1 MLRQMSMKSL
11 VVCFGLLVLMG
22 WTDSNG
28 VRADWKEEWDKTVK
42 AANKEGQVVLYGGYN
57 PRYRKLNSTFEKRY
71 PGIKLN
77 FTPGGGVQ
85 HAIRILS
92 ERRVKKYLAD
102 VVMGGKTAFV
112 KHFKNEF
119 EPIQSILILP
129 EVTDASKW
137 WGGKHHFIDREEKY
151 VISSTAYVSP
161 AIAINTKLV
170 DPKEIQ
176 SVKDLLNP
184 KWKGKILQYYSSDP
198 ALTTVILFIYNTPG
212 LGPKF
217 LSRLY
222 SEMDFTFTRN
232 LRQGVNWLGQGKYS
246 LYIGGTNASI
256 YQANKKGLP
265 VSILPHALKEGE
277 IMEGGYCCLGVLDRA
292 PHPNAS
298 KVFVNWLLSK
308 EGQTT
313 WQKLKGYPISSLR
326 RDIPKDYIDQKVVPK
341 EGKKYFYVNQ
351 ASNYDPKDLDAI
363 RKIVT
368 PAIKK
373 RKR

>member
-129 EVTDASKW
+129 EVTDASKMV
-137 WGGKHHFIDREEKY
+137 GREASFHRSRGKVCNQFNR
-151 VISSTAYVSP
+151 
-161 AIAINTKLV
+161 LC
-170 DPKEIQ
+170 
-176 SVKDLLNP
+176 
-184 KWKGKILQYYSSDP
+184 
-198 ALTTVILFIYNTPG
+198 F
-212 LGPKF
+212 
-217 LSRLY
+217 SRH
-222 SEMDFTFTRN
+222 R
-232 LRQGVNWLGQGKYS
+232 
-246 LYIGGTNASI
+246 
-256 YQANKKGLP
+256 YQ
-265 VSILPHALKEGE
+265 H
-277 IMEGGYCCLGVLDRA
+277 
-292 PHPNAS
+292 
-298 KVFVNWLLSK
+298 
-308 EGQTT
+308 
-313 WQKLKGYPISSLR
+313 
-326 RDIPKDYIDQKVVPK
+326 
-341 EGKKYFYVNQ
+341 
-351 ASNYDPKDLDAI
+351 
-363 RKIVT
+363 
-368 PAIKK
+368 
-373 RKR
+373 